1 MKLSKQH
8 IKTIL
13 DKLESVYPLMLGSDG
28 YRELVASIGDDITLD
43 AHLLYLYE
51 KGLIETEMKYAPHVP
66 GWRVTAHLT
75 RINSNGIDALA
86 NANP

>member
-1 MKLSKQH
+1 M
-8 IKTIL
+8 
-13 DKLESVYPLMLGSDG
+13 LESDG
-28 YRELVASIGDDITLD
+28 YRDLVANIGDDTTVD

-51 KGLIETEMKYAPHVP
+51 KGLINTDMRYDPEIP
-66 GWRVTAHLT
+66 GWRVIAHQT